1 MLSAGE
7 TQIAY
12 LSITPKDDAPEGEKV
27 FMVSVETAGD
37 QKQVALTANV
47 LAGDSDTPLGDWDKV
62 KKGLEIGL
70 IVLVV
75 LLVVLILII
84 GFNKLKG
91 DEEPEEISG
100 QTYY

>member
-1 MLSAGE
+1 LGAGE
-7 TQIAY
+7 TQTAY
-12 LSITPKDDAPEGEKV
+12 LYVTPKEDAPEGEKV
-27 FMVSVETAGD
+27 FMVSVETQGD

-47 LAGDSDTPLGDWDKV
+47 LAGESEPLGDWDKV